1 MVVACGHTWRG
12 ATAQLLVV
20 ELEWN
25 AVIVLLAPLLQ
36 KLLLYPCTRRLL
48 SQLRHFHRHL
58 VCLFDNRIVVS
69 TILSC
74 TLIVLSLG
82 ARGR

>member
-12 ATAQLLVV
+12 AAAQLLVV
-20 ELEWN
+20 KLEWHT
-25 AVIVLLAPLLQ
+25 VIVLLAALLQ
-36 KLLLYPCTRRLL
+36 ELLLYPCTRRLL
-48 SQLRHFHRHL
+48 GQLRHLHWHL
-58 VCLFDNRIVVS
+58 VCLFDSRIVVS